1 MEPGANR
8 RIGESYEIEGLVDP
22 IDRRGISM
30 YHRRGLFLRL
40 FPGQQFSSN
49 RRRKQWPNHGFLNPL
64 EAFSSGQDFVDPSDS
79 AAEANTPQEL
89 DELFIPF
96 WEAWE
101 IVHEEFV
108 EQPIDDKLLM
118 QGSITGMLESLG
130 DPYTAYMDPDT
141 YNQFDTR
148 LEGEYQGIGA
158 WVDTNTEYLTIIS
171 PMPGSPAEEVGLK
184 PGDAIIAID
193 GEDMTGIDGNLVI
206 RRVLGPAGTVV
217 NLTIAREGEIE
228 PFTVEIERAKIVV
241 PSVDSE
247 MLEGDIGYVQLF
259 QFGEDS
265 ASDLRESISNLLN
278 DGAVGL
284 ILDLRNNG
292 GGLLSSAIEVSS
304 EFIDAGVIL
313 YQEYGDGTRET
324 HRAIQG
330 GLATE
335 IPLIVLINEGSASA
349 SEIVAGAIQDYDRG
363 ILVGTT
369 SFGKGSVQL
378 PITLSNDQGAVRVT
392 NARWLTPNE
401 RHIAEIGIPPDI
413 EVEFT
418 DEDIE
423 AEVDPQLDK
432 ALELLSAEN

>member
-1 MEPGANR
+1 MKSRALLIPLIGVAFLCIIAGVFFSGYFLGSNFAQIDVANS
-8 RIGESYEIEGLVDP
+8 G
-22 IDRRGISM
+22 
-30 YHRRGLFLRL
+30 
-40 FPGQQFSSN
+40 SN
-49 RRRKQWPNHGFLNPL
+49 ADFFNPL
-64 EAFSSGQDFVDPSDS
+64 GAFTSGQDPSDPSEL
-79 AAEANTPQEL
+79 AEGANTPQEL
-89 DELFIPF
+89 DELFLPF

-101 IVHEEFV
+101 IVHAEFV
-108 EQPIDDKLLM
+108 EQPIDDRLLM
-118 QGSITGMLESLG
+118 QGAITGMVESLG
-130 DPYTAYMDPDT
+130 DPYTAYLDPDT
-141 YNQFDTR
+141 YNQLDTR

-158 WVDTNTEYLTIIS
+158 WVDTNTEFLTIIS
-171 PMPGSPAEEVGLK
+171 PMPGSPAEEAGLK

-206 RRVLGPAGTVV
+206 RRVLGPAGSVV
-217 NLTIAREGEIE
+217 NLTIAREGEAE

-247 MLEGDIGYVQLF
+247 MLEGNIGYVQLF
-259 QFGEDS
+259 QFGQDS
-265 ASDLRESISNLLN
+265 ASDLKMAISNLQD
-278 DGAVGL
+278 DGAVSL

-304 EFIDAGVIL
+304 EFIDEGVIL

-335 IPLIVLINEGSASA
+335 IPLVILINAGSASA
-349 SEIVAGAIQDYDRG
+349 SEIVAGAVQDYGRG

-413 EVEFT
+413 EIEIT
-418 DEDIE
+418 EEDFE
-423 AEVDPQLDK
+423 AGLDPQLEK
-432 ALELLSAEN
+432 ALELLITEN